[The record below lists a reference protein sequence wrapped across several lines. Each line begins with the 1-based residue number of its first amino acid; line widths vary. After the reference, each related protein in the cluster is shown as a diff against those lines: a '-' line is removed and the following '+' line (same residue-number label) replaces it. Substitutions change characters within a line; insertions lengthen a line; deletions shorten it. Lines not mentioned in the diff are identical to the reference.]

1 MSIFDIF
8 LFKSMKSV
16 FWSFIVIFILFFQ
29 NNIQTLNAQQMDNY
43 QGQFITEELRLKV
56 PSDFKKVWLTAEQLT
71 WDPWLSSKEGFLGRQ
86 IFWDEE
92 KEEGLILVNWQSREL
107 WKNISIE
114 EVNKIQNEF
123 DNYVK
128 KSLDLNTNPFDL
140 IYEGELVKQV

>member
-8 LFKSMKSV
+8 FFKSMKSV

-56 PSDFKKVWLTAEQLT
+56 PSDFKKVWLTAEKLT

>member
-8 LFKSMKSV
+8 LFNSMKSA
-16 FWSFIVIFILFFQ
+16 FLSFIVIFILFFQ
-29 NNIQTLNAQQMDNY
+29 SNIQNLNAQQMDNY

-86 IFWDEE
+86 IFWDEA
-92 KEEGLILVNWQSREL
+92 KEEGLILVTWQSREL
-107 WKNISIE
+107 WKSISIE

>member
-8 LFKSMKSV
+8 LFNSMKSA
-16 FWSFIVIFILFFQ
+16 FLSFIVIFILFFQ
-29 NNIQTLNAQQMDNY
+29 SNIQNLNAQQMDNY

-86 IFWDEE
+86 IFWDEA

-107 WKNISIE
+107 WKSISIE